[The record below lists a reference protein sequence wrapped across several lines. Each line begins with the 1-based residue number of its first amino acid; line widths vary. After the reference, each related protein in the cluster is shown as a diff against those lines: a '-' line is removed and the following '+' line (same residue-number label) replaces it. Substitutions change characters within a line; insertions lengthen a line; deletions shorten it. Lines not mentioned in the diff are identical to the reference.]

1 MGLLRILDAAEGTV
15 SVASGTI
22 AGPGQA
28 KRVTGQLL
36 LYLVAFG
43 LGIVFLIPFVWMLST
58 SVKPSSEVFIF
69 PPRWIPSRFQF
80 DNYVRALIVDLPFTQ
95 YFINTIEVTLL
106 SLIGDVLTCSLVAF
120 GFARLRFPGRD
131 VLFLVLLSTLMV
143 PYHVTMIPRYL
154 MFRDFHWLDTYYPL
168 IVPSYLAVSAF
179 FVFLLRQFF
188 LGIPLQLDR
197 AARMDGCGTFDIY
210 WRIVMPLARPAIVTV
225 AVFSFIGTW
234 NDFLTPL
241 IYLSSD
247 RKFLVALGLRHF
259 VALRSGVW
267 NELMAA
273 SIAVMVPCLVIFFV
287 AQRAFIQGTV
297 ISGVKG

>member
-1 MGLLRILDAAEGTV
+1 V
-15 SVASGTI
+15 SATTPVL
-22 AGPGQA
+22 AGPA
-28 KRVTGQLL
+28 LARRATGQVL
-36 LYLVAFG
+36 LYVIAFG
-43 LGIVFLIPFVWMLST
+43 LAIVFLIPFVWMLST

-69 PPRWIPSRFQF
+69 PPKWIPSQFQF
-80 DNYVRALIVDLPFTQ
+80 QNYVRALIVDLPFVQ

-131 VLFLVLLSTLMV
+131 VLFLILLSTLMV

-241 IYLSSD
+241 IYITSD

-259 VALRSGVW
+259 VALRTGVW

-273 SIAVMVPCLVIFFV
+273 SIAVMIPCLVIFFV

>member
-1 MGLLRILDAAEGTV
+1 MSAATP
-15 SVASGTI
+15 SI
-22 AGPGQA
+22 AGPSLAVRSLG
-28 KRVTGQLL
+28 KILIYVL
-36 LYLVAFG
+36 AFG
-43 LGIVFLIPFVWMLST
+43 LAIIFLIPFIWMLST

-69 PPRWIPSRFQF
+69 PPRWIPSKFQF
-80 DNYVRALIVDLPFTQ
+80 TNYYRALITDLPFVQ

-106 SLIGDVLTCSLVAF
+106 SLVGDVLTCSLVAF

-131 VLFLVLLSTLMV
+131 VLFIILLSTLMV

-154 MFRDFHWLDTYYPL
+154 MFRDFAWLDTYYPL

-179 FVFLLRQFF
+179 FIFLLRQFF
-188 LGIPLQLDR
+188 MGIPLQLDR
-197 AARMDGCGTFDIY
+197 AARMDGCSTFDIY
-210 WRIVMPLARPAIVTV
+210 WRIVMPLARPAVITV

-247 RKFLVALGLRHF
+247 RKFLVAQGLRHF
-259 VALRSGVW
+259 VALRTGVW

-273 SIAVMVPCLVIFFV
+273 SIAVMIPCLIIFFV

>member
-1 MGLLRILDAAEGTV
+1 MSAAT
-15 SVASGTI
+15 SGM
-22 AGPGQA
+22 AGPGLTT
-28 KRVTGQLL
+28 RVIGKLL
-36 LYLVAFG
+36 LYLLAFG
-43 LGIVFLIPFVWMLST
+43 LAVVFLVPFIWMLST

-69 PPRWIPSRFQF
+69 PPRWIPSHFQF
-80 DNYVRALIVDLPFTQ
+80 ENYVKALIIDLPFVQ

-131 VLFLVLLSTLMV
+131 VLFIILLSTLMV
-143 PYHVTMIPRYL
+143 PYQVTMIPRYL
-154 MFRDFHWLDTYYPL
+154 MFRDFGWLDSYYPL

-179 FVFLLRQFF
+179 FIFLLRQFF

-197 AARMDGCGTFDIY
+197 AARMDGCSTFDIY
-210 WRIVMPLARPAIVTV
+210 WRIVMPLARPAVITV

-241 IYLSSD
+241 IYITSD

-259 VALRSGVW
+259 VALRTGVW

-273 SIAVMVPCLVIFFV
+273 SIAVMIPCLIIFFF

>member
-1 MGLLRILDAAEGTV
+1 V

-22 AGPGQA
+22 AGSGSATRVAGQI
-28 KRVTGQLL
+28 L
-36 LYLVAFG
+36 LYVIAFG
-43 LGIVFLIPFVWMLST
+43 LGIVFLIPFIWMLST

-80 DNYVRALIVDLPFTQ
+80 DNYVRALIVDLPFVQ

-106 SLIGDVLTCSLVAF
+106 SLVGDVLSCSLVAF

-225 AVFSFIGTW
+225 TVFSFIGTW

-273 SIAVMVPCLVIFFV
+273 SIAVMIPCLVIFFV

>member
-1 MGLLRILDAAEGTV
+1 V
-15 SVASGTI
+15 SVASGTL
-22 AGPGQA
+22 AGPGAA
-28 KRVTGQLL
+28 KRVVGQLG
-36 LYLVAFG
+36 LYGIAFG

-69 PPRWIPSRFQF
+69 PPKWIPSRFQF
-80 DNYVRALIVDLPFTQ
+80 DNYVRALIVDLPFVQ

-106 SLIGDVLTCSLVAF
+106 SLVGDVLSCSLVAF

-131 VLFLVLLSTLMV
+131 ILFLILLSTLMV

-210 WRIVMPLARPAIVTV
+210 WRIVMPIARPAIVTV
-225 AVFSFIGTW
+225 TVFSFIGTW

-273 SIAVMVPCLVIFFV
+273 SIAVMIPCLVIFFV

>member
-1 MGLLRILDAAEGTV
+1 MSLATRAID
-15 SVASGTI
+15 
-22 AGPGQA
+22 GPGLA
-28 KRVTGQLL
+28 KRSLQKSV
-36 LYLVAFG
+36 LYVLAYG
-43 LGIVFLIPFVWMLST
+43 LGIVFLIPFIWMLST

-69 PPRWIPSRFQF
+69 PPKWIPSVFQF
-80 DNYVRALIVDLPFTQ
+80 DNYRRALIVDLPFVQ

-106 SLIGDVLTCSLVAF
+106 SLIGDVLSCSLVAF

-131 VLFLVLLSTLMV
+131 TLFLILLSTLMV

-179 FVFLLRQFF
+179 FIFLLRQFF

-210 WRIVMPLARPAIVTV
+210 WRIVMPLARPALVTV
-225 AVFSFIGTW
+225 TVLSFIGTW
-234 NDFLTPL
+234 NDFLTPM

-247 RKFLVALGLRHF
+247 KKFLVSLGLRHF

-273 SIAVMVPCLVIFFV
+273 SIAVMIPCLIIFFV

-297 ISGVKG
+297 VSGVKG

>member
-1 MGLLRILDAAEGTV
+1 V
-15 SVASGTI
+15 SVSAPAL
-22 AGPGQA
+22 AGPVVA
-28 KRVTGQLL
+28 KRVTGQVL
-36 LYLVAFG
+36 LYVIAFG
-43 LGIVFLIPFVWMLST
+43 LAIVFLIPFVWMLST

-69 PPRWIPSRFQF
+69 PPKWIPSRFQF
-80 DNYVRALIVDLPFTQ
+80 ENYVRALIVDLPFVQ

-131 VLFLVLLSTLMV
+131 VLFLILLSTLMV

-241 IYLSSD
+241 IYITSD

-259 VALRSGVW
+259 VALRTGVW

-273 SIAVMVPCLVIFFV
+273 SIAVMIPCLVIFFV

>member
-1 MGLLRILDAAEGTV
+1 
-15 SVASGTI
+15 
-22 AGPGQA
+22 
-28 KRVTGQLL
+28 
-36 LYLVAFG
+36 
-43 LGIVFLIPFVWMLST
+43 
-58 SVKPSSEVFIF
+58 
-69 PPRWIPSRFQF
+69 
-80 DNYVRALIVDLPFTQ
+80 LIVDLPFVQ

-106 SLIGDVLTCSLVAF
+106 SLVGDVLSCSLVAF

-131 VLFLVLLSTLMV
+131 VLFLILLSTLMV

-154 MFRDFHWLDTYYPL
+154 MFRDFQWLDTYYPL

-179 FVFLLRQFF
+179 FIFLLRQFF

-210 WRIVMPLARPAIVTV
+210 WRIVMPLARPALVTV
-225 AVFSFIGTW
+225 TVLSFIGTW
-234 NDFLTPL
+234 NDFLTPM

-247 RKFLVALGLRHF
+247 RKFLVSLGLRHF

-273 SIAVMVPCLVIFFV
+273 SIAVMIPCLIIFFV

-297 ISGVKG
+297 VSGVKG